1 MAKTAIF
8 TTGIISKNHQ
18 EKNFSQGKCEFMK
31 FLFLLIDK
39 IKILTLLT
47 IFLPHQLLH
56 IFPDSIAKF
65 LSHIDLNFFQH

>member
-8 TTGIISKNHQ
+8 TTGITSKNHQ

-39 IKILTLLT
+39 IKIYFNFVNYFFASPTPAYPFLTPL
-47 IFLPHQLLH
+47 
-56 IFPDSIAKF
+56 
-65 LSHIDLNFFQH
+65 